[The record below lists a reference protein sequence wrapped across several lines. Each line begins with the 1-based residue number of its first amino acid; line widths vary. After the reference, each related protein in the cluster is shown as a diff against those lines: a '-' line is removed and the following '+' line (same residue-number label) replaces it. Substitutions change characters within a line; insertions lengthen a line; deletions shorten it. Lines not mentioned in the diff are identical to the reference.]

1 MHLDVNTL
9 FMVTIY
15 VEAILGLL
23 LLFAWAQNM
32 AIRAVCW
39 WGFAHLIRA
48 ASVVLFGMYGTA
60 PDLITID
67 LANAMLFT
75 AFAVTWTGARVF
87 DGRPVEPV
95 YLVTGAVLWLLICR
109 LPVLAD
115 AIDLRALIA
124 SGIITAYTWL
134 TAYEF
139 WRGRSEQLVSRWPA
153 IFMLFAHG
161 ALFLLRTP
169 LVKLLPWTP
178 GNSDLFGSV
187 WLTVLS
193 FEALLFT
200 ISIAFIL
207 LAMAKERTELR
218 HRTAAMVDPL
228 TGIAN
233 RRAFLA
239 DAGAAAKRHDGN
251 PKPSSMLL
259 IDLDNFK
266 SINDTF
272 GHALGDRV
280 LEIFTA
286 STREA
291 LRGLVEL
298 ATVEL
303 VGKLTKTPYWTCLGV
318 SDPMK
323 NEETRLEMFDWY
335 HSMAGTRVELIGY
348 FQNQMRR
355 RGFYDGPIDGEFNPA
370 IDEAIAA
377 YREAIGLKREPVLSE
392 EFFYAFLS
400 ADHSKVK
407 PPAQPAR
414 YVAPAS
420 TAAAPAP
427 APAATPT
434 AAAAAAAAA
443 APTASAG
450 AGPAPAP
457 LKLSVSTPTHQTHFA
472 RGEAFQLAL
481 ARPVEPDAVR
491 AHARR
496 SARATVSP
504 RSALR

>member
-1 MHLDVNTL
+1 MNLDVNTL

-32 AIRAVCW
+32 AIRAVAW

-48 ASVVLFGMYGTA
+48 ASVVLFGMYGSA

-95 YLVTGAVLWLLICR
+95 YLVTGAVLWLLVCR
-109 LPVLAD
+109 LPVMSD
-115 AIDLRALIA
+115 AVDARSLVA

-169 LVKLLPWTP
+169 LVAMLPWSP
-178 GNSDLFGSV
+178 NNNNMFGSV

-193 FEALLFT
+193 LEALLFT

-233 RRAFLA
+233 RRAFLQ
-239 DAGAAAKRHDGN
+239 DASLLAKRHSGN
-251 PKPSSMLL
+251 PRPTAVLL
-259 IDLDNFK
+259 VDLDHFK
-266 SINDTF
+266 SINDRF

-286 STREA
+286 SARQSVRGSDLIGRIGGEEFAAVLYDTSRDKAVAAAERIREA
-291 LRGLVEL
+291 FAQAAQEV
-298 ATVEL
+298 
-303 VGKLTKTPYWTCLGV
+303 
-318 SDPMK
+318 
-323 NEETRLEMFDWY
+323 
-335 HSMAGTRVELIGY
+335 
-348 FQNQMRR
+348 
-355 RGFYDGPIDGEFNPA
+355 DG
-370 IDEAIAA
+370 
-377 YREAIGLKREPVLSE
+377 
-392 EFFYAFLS
+392 
-400 ADHSKVK
+400 
-407 PPAQPAR
+407 
-414 YVAPAS
+414 
-420 TAAAPAP
+420 
-427 APAATPT
+427 
-434 AAAAAAAAA
+434 
-443 APTASAG
+443 
-450 AGPAPAP
+450 
-457 LKLSVSTPTHQTHFA
+457 
-472 RGEAFQLAL
+472 
-481 ARPVEPDAVR
+481 RPVC
-491 AHARR
+491 
-496 SARATVSP
+496 ATVSIGLVHCEAAVLDVP
-504 RSALR
+504 ELLSQADQALYFAKESGRNRVEVASLDMLLKRKDEAPSATALVAISAKTAA